1 MFRNKILV
9 MSHKRIH
16 KQAKVDQPTN
26 NQEILQQEASLQF
39 VDSNME
45 FVNILVLAEN
55 NELPSTI

>member
-1 MFRNKILV
+1 

-16 KQAKVDQPTN
+16 KQAKVDPSTT

-55 NELPSTI
+55 NELPGTI